1 MKASRSRMGSPSA
14 WPGNALVGARRARR
28 SRSRA
33 GGGGDHNAWRR
44 GKALIQV
51 AVPEEIHVEL
61 SVLAKRRRIN
71 MSRLVKD
78 ALNDWLAAHGQ
89 ALRIPD

>member
-1 MKASRSRMGSPSA
+1 M
-14 WPGNALVGARRARR
+14 
-28 SRSRA
+28 
-33 GGGGDHNAWRR
+33 
-44 GKALIQV
+44 